1 MEDLFH
7 PWLLP
12 PLFFWN
18 ILYLLEK
25 LSANKIFAKIVIFL
39 KFLKS
44 GKKLN
49 SPSNYFLERDVLPL
63 NHEKLLIKGNIFN

>member
-1 MEDLFH
+1 MEDLFN

>member
-12 PLFFWN
+12 PIIF
-18 ILYLLEK
+18 LEHS
-25 LSANKIFAKIVIFL
+25 LSFEKTEANKIFAKIVIFL

-49 SPSNYFLERDVLPL
+49 SPSNYFLERDVLPWTMK
-63 NHEKLLIKGNIFN
+63 NC